1 MSSRIGTRST
11 RSNSTYSNN
20 DENAAPKML
29 QKRSGLG
36 GGLGGIITKPAA
48 SASNVVA
55 AAKPRRTAL
64 GDISNRVKTTVP
76 SGEKDNGVSKKSRVV
91 VSGSRRSSQDNSP
104 EEMVAK
110 QENLQ
115 ETHRRSLDAMVDEVD
130 MNPESDDSLEVS
142 VADLKL
148 SSVDAP
154 DAEDPQA
161 AAEYMVDIMNY
172 MMKSESSRVASA
184 NYMSKQSDINAK
196 MREILV
202 DWLVE
207 VHLKFKLRQ
216 ETLFL
221 TVNLIDR
228 FLERRA
234 VSRTKLQLVGCTAML
249 IACKYEEIYAP
260 EVRDFVYISDKAYTR
275 DQILA
280 MESIMLNTLGFH
292 VTVPSILRFAER
304 YCKVARC
311 DEKTSNL
318 AKYLTELTLQD
329 YKFLKFLPSQ
339 IGAASVLVAMQMTGN
354 ANPWNATLQEH
365 TTYTEQQLSE
375 VTSEISILCAKDPP
389 KYRAVRKKYATPK
402 YNEVSMI
409 PALVTVPKEP

>member
-1 MSSRIGTRST
+1 MSRISTRATRS
-11 RSNSTYSNN
+11 SSVPFNN
-20 DENAAPKML
+20 DENAVPAKML
-29 QKRSGLG
+29 TKRSGLG
-36 GGLGGIITKPAA
+36 GGLGGVTTNKPTV
-48 SASNVVA
+48 NA

-64 GDISNRVKTTVP
+64 GDISNRVKVTTT
-76 SGEKDNGVSKKSRVV
+76 EKNDDRISKKTRVV
-91 VSGSRRSSQDNSP
+91 VGRRTSKEATKEAPKEQPKES
-104 EEMVAK
+104 
-110 QENLQ
+110 
-115 ETHRRSLDAMVDEVD
+115 TRRSLDAMVDDVE
-130 MNPESDDSLEVS
+130 MNHESDTSLENS

-148 SSVDAP
+148 SSVDAA

-161 AAEYMVDIMNY
+161 AAEYMVDIMKHL
-172 MMKSESSRVASA
+172 MKAESSRVASP

-207 VHLKFKLRQ
+207 VHLKFKLRP

-221 TVNLIDR
+221 SINLIDR

-249 IACKYEEIYAP
+249 IASKYEEIYAP

-292 VTVPSILRFAER
+292 VTVPSILRFTER
-304 YCKVARC
+304 FSKVGRC
-311 DEKTSNL
+311 DEKTTNL
-318 AKYLTELTLQD
+318 AKYLIELSLQD

-339 IGAASVLVAMQMTGN
+339 IGASAVLIAMKMTGN
-354 ANPWNATLQEH
+354 SNPWNSTLEKH
-365 TTYTEQQLSE
+365 TTYTESSLSE
-375 VTSEISILCAKDPP
+375 CATELSLLCAKDPA
-389 KYRAVRKKYATPK
+389 KYRAVRKKYSNAK
-402 YNEVSMI
+402 FHEVSNI
-409 PALVTVPKEP
+409 PALPVEEQKE